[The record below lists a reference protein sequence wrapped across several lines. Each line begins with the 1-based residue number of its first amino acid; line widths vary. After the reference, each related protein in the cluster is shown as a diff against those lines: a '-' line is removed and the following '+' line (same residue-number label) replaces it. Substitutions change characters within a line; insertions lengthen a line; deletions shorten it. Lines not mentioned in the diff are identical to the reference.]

1 MEIGNVKL
9 GEWHYFRY
17 STVLLNNYLLTILD
31 KPGIV
36 VGATIQNVDVVL
48 EVLGEKDTNR

>member
-1 MEIGNVKL
+1 MEIGNFKL
-9 GEWHYFRY
+9 GEWRYFRY
-17 STVLLNNYLLTILD
+17 STVLLNDYLLTILD

-36 VGATIQNVDVVL
+36 VGTTIQNVDVVL